1 MRIAAL
7 VYGRLQF
14 CDTQYNNILEQIGKV
29 HEIDFFMS
37 SDNSP
42 KEQLD
47 SFLNLYKPV
56 YYTNEPIQ
64 HDFNLDHYP
73 GKREETNLDP
83 MIRHFINKYRV
94 FSMLENYPVN
104 YDVVISLRIDL
115 EIQSPFLLEELEEN
129 TIYIPEGY
137 DYVINGIND
146 QIAYG
151 KKEVLKKYNMI
162 VTNITA
168 LLDNN
173 WSIPH
178 PESLTYANIVS
189 QSILI
194 KRVGLTYYIVRN

>member
-1 MRIAAL
+1 MRIAVL

-14 CDTQYNNILEQIGKV
+14 CDTQYMNILEQIGKV

-42 KEQLD
+42 KDQLD
-47 SFLNLYKPV
+47 SFLELYKPIH
-56 YYTNEPIQ
+56 YTNDPIQ
-64 HDFNLDHYP
+64 HDLNLDHYP
-73 GKREETNLDP
+73 GKREETNLDH

-94 FSMLENYPVN
+94 FSLLEQYPVS

-115 EIQSPFLLEELEEN
+115 EIQSPFLLDNIEEN
-129 TIYIPEGY
+129 TIYIPQGY
-137 DYVINGIND
+137 DWNGIND

-151 KKEVLKKYNMI
+151 KKEVMKKYHMI
-162 VTNITA
+162 VKNITT
-168 LLDNN
+168 LLDNQ

-178 PESLTYANIVS
+178 PESLTYANIEH

-194 KRVGLTYYIVRN
+194 KRVLLEYYIVRNK